1 MIIPFLYGL
10 FQAKKFEGLLYD
22 CMSKFFMENSLM
34 SKNQSGFKPDE
45 FWTNQLL
52 SIKHH
57 ICRSVDDGQKLW
69 SVFLDMSKAFDK
81 IWLKCLIFNSKS
93 NSTSV
98 NFLRTLF
105 HWLLEI

>member
-22 CMSKFFMENSLM
+22 CMSKSFMENSLM

-57 ICRSVDDGQKLW
+57 ICRSVDDGQK
-69 SVFLDMSKAFDK
+69 AFDK